1 MLKTVTLVFLVL
13 AAHLAAADNVAF
25 FYALG
30 ADLQGLKENAQENGQ
45 PLMVGTHSIHRLRLG
60 SHTIH
65 AVKMGSG
72 PVETASAAQALL
84 ARFRCDWAFSV
95 GPAGTLS
102 SELSPGTWARAE
114 RIVAWQRVTAGAA
127 GDVAAKSS
135 DWKLDWTRLPVTNLP
150 SIWLENACLS
160 VASGEAFIASDSER
174 ARLRAVTEADAV
186 DMNSFGLAAVCA
198 DHKVPLFIWKIISDR
213 ADGTAAEDFRT
224 FVSEYKGDGGRAL
237 ADVIRALPPNPSDP
251 ASYPAIERLMR
262 ED

>member
-1 MLKTVTLVFLVL
+1 MLKTVILVSLVL

-84 ARFRCDWAFSV
+84 ARFRCDWAFST

-102 SELSPGTWARAE
+102 SELSPGTWVRVG
-114 RIVAWQRVTAGAA
+114 RIVAWQRVTAGSSGNIAA
-127 GDVAAKSS
+127 RSS
-135 DWKLDWTRLPVTNLP
+135 DWDLDWLRLPVTNLP
-150 SIWLENACLS
+150 PIWNGNTLRS

-174 ARLRAVTEADAV
+174 ERLRAVTGADVV
-186 DMNSFGLAAVCA
+186 DMNSFGLAVVCA
-198 DHKVPLFIWKIISDR
+198 DHNVPLFIWKIVSDR
-213 ADGTAAEDFRT
+213 ADKTAAEDFRT

-237 ADVIRALPPNPSDP
+237 AELIRALPPNPSDP